1 MRPLLF
7 LLPVLLVPVLAGAG
21 ETSAAHK
28 KVAAEHGPALL
39 QNYKE
44 VGSPNAPITL
54 EIYSDYSCP
63 SCRNFYMQT
72 YPALI
77 SEFVN
82 TNRVRIIHRDFPL
95 PQHPFSVLAARY
107 ANAAGEIG
115 KYDVVFMQ
123 LFKTQP
129 EWENNGAIEP
139 EVAKVLSPSDL
150 AKVRELVKVDPNLE
164 KTVASDTRLAN
175 QDAVNQTPT
184 MVLVRNGKRE
194 VIAPIPPYSVLK
206 SYLDSVLAHR

>member
-1 MRPLLF
+1 MIITMRPLLF
-7 LLPVLLVPVLAGAG
+7 LLPVLLVAG
-21 ETSAAHK
+21 ETSAVHK
-28 KVAAEHGPALL
+28 KVSAEHGPALI
-39 QNYKE
+39 QNYKD

-72 YPALI
+72 YPALMA
-77 SEFVN
+77 EFVN

-95 PQHPFSVLAARY
+95 PQHPFSKLAARF

-115 KYDVVFMQ
+115 KYDVVFAQ

-129 EWENNGAIEP
+129 EWDMNGAIEP
-139 EVAKVLSPSDL
+139 QVAKVLTP
-150 AKVRELVKVDPNLE
+150 AEMARVKELVKADPHLDD
-164 KTVASDTRLAN
+164 TVGQDVRLAD
-175 QDAVNQTPT
+175 QDGVNQTPT

-206 SYLDSVLAHR
+206 SYLDSVLARR